1 VTDELGYGEIR
12 LRRAAFE
19 ADLAFPRAVELIDEL
34 DTFARDHGRRFGIK
48 LTNTLVVENHRG
60 FLPDD
65 PMYLSG
71 PPLHVVALT
80 LLDELHRAL
89 PGRLRVDGQD
99 GTVEVSFSA
108 GVTKKNAASMAGL
121 GVAPITVCSDLLKPG
136 GYGRLKPMLGAVAEA
151 ITAAGCT
158 DLVGWRA
165 REGEV
170 ARTAGHAGPVAA
182 YVAALHDTT
191 RNEAYTRAGTA
202 QGPRRVE
209 HVLETWGCVACNVCV
224 TVCPNDAFF
233 RLPTPDGMAVTG
245 KQQYLFFADLCNQ
258 CGNCMV
264 FCPEEGDP
272 AAVKPALFLD
282 ADRFAAGDRPG
293 FLLTRVGERVGV
305 TASRGLEAEVGR
317 LDEILNAPEGLPVAV
332 ADLAT
337 GAR

>member
-1 VTDELGYGEIR
+1 
-12 LRRAAFE
+12 
-19 ADLAFPRAVELIDEL
+19 
-34 DTFARDHGRRFGIK
+34 
-48 LTNTLVVENHRG
+48 
-60 FLPDD
+60 
-65 PMYLSG
+65 MYLSG

-80 LLDELHRAL
+80 LLDELNRAL
-89 PGRLRVDGQD
+89 PGRLQVDGQD

-121 GVAPITVCSDLLKPG
+121 GVAPVTVCSDLLKPG

-151 ITAAGCT
+151 MTAAGCT
-158 DLVGWRA
+158 DLAGWRA
-165 REGEV
+165 RAGEV

-182 YVAALHDTT
+182 YVATLHDPS

-233 RLPTPDGMAVTG
+233 RLPTPDGMGVPGA
-245 KQQYLFFADLCNQ
+245 QQYLLLAELCNQ

-282 ADRFAAGDRPG
+282 ADRFAEGDRPG
-293 FLLTRVGERVGV
+293 FLLTRDGERVGV
-305 TASRGLEAEVGR
+305 TASRGLEAEVERVG
-317 LDEILNAPEGLPVAV
+317 EILNAPEGLPVAV
-332 ADLAT
+332 ADLAI
-337 GAR
+337 GAQ